1 FVQTISCYTCTAG
14 DDLFNVDSP
23 NVIRCLSTCSY
34 CYKLTVFIAYA
45 PMYTDKECVWSC
57 TPSYSVFDEFKT
69 INIKSKRH
77 DRVENFIVELPLQ
90 RLAAQQLLAIDP
102 PPNV

>member
-1 FVQTISCYTCTAG
+1 MNTSSFIILTIVFIIFLKIQFVQTISCYTCTAG

-23 NVIRCLSTCSY
+23 NVIRRLSTCSY

-57 TPSYSVFDEFKT
+57 TPSYSVFDGSSME
-69 INIKSKRH
+69 INCYSS
-77 DRVENFIVELPLQ
+77 
-90 RLAAQQLLAIDP
+90 
-102 PPNV
+102 